1 MVKEERCVLSRNLYK
16 VLLLI
21 LKVIPMLCALGC
33 LLNTIL
39 AYVGIDVP
47 VLSYIGSMSV
57 LTWTFILIASF
68 VFKFCIYH
76 RIFLYYIL
84 IIDVIDTIDYYIG
97 IPISDY
103 NLLVLHI
110 IITGTILF
118 LILYF
123 YVRNHKNIAN

>member
-1 MVKEERCVLSRNLYK
+1 MVKEERCVLSKNLYK

-39 AYVGIDVP
+39 AYVEIDVP
-47 VLSYIGSMSV
+47 ILSYIGSMSI

-76 RIFLYYIL
+76 RMFLYYIL
-84 IIDVIDTIDYYIG
+84 VIDVIDTVDYYIG

-110 IITGTILF
+110 IITGIILF

-123 YVRNHKNIAN
+123 YVRNYKNIAS